1 MKIILEINKEGLNNK
16 QIHNTL
22 EFLEDLNYDDLRLIL
37 DGSEI
42 SCKSFGIKK
51 TIKRQL

>member
-22 EFLEDLNYDDLRLIL
+22 EFLEDLNYYNIL
-37 DGSEI
+37 LFMEI
-42 SCKSFGIKK
+42 YKENYKQKGETK
-51 TIKRQL
+51 